1 MDFVFRLES
10 RIIRGTRAIAIVGF
24 VGLLVVALLTM
35 LDVSL
40 RWVASAPIKGLND
53 ISGLA
58 IAIVIASCLPLV
70 VAQRQNIS
78 IRFLGDALGP
88 GAARWLDAFGS
99 GALLAF
105 VALIGWQL
113 AMHTVGMAE
122 SGRTTWHLRI
132 PVTPYWS
139 AATLLVVLCIPA
151 QAIAFIA
158 DVLRAITGAPPRAEE
173 VAEDADGVRAA

>member
-1 MDFVFRLES
+1 MDFVFRLEN
-10 RIIRGTRAIAIVGF
+10 RIIRATRAIAIVGF

-35 LDVSL
+35 LDVAL
-40 RWVASAPIKGLND
+40 RWVANAPIKGLND

-88 GAARWLDAFGS
+88 SAARWLDAFGS

-113 AMHTVGMAE
+113 AMHTAGMAE
-122 SGRTTWHLRI
+122 SGPNHVAPAHSGHAVLVCRDTAGRAVHPRAGDR
-132 PVTPYWS
+132 VRRGRAARNDRRS
-139 AATLLVVLCIPA
+139 AARGERRRC
-151 QAIAFIA
+151 
-158 DVLRAITGAPPRAEE
+158 
-173 VAEDADGVRAA
+173 

>member
-40 RWVASAPIKGLND
+40 RWVANAPIKGLND

-70 VAQRQNIS
+70 IAQRQNIS
-78 IRFLGDALGP
+78 IRFLGAALGP

-113 AMHTVGMAE
+113 AMHTAGMAE

-139 AATLLVVLCIPA
+139 AATLLVALCIPA
-151 QAIAFIA
+151 QAIAFVA
-158 DVLRAITGAPPRAEE
+158 DVLRAVTGAPPRVEE
-173 VAEDADGVRAA
+173 AAEDADGAHPA